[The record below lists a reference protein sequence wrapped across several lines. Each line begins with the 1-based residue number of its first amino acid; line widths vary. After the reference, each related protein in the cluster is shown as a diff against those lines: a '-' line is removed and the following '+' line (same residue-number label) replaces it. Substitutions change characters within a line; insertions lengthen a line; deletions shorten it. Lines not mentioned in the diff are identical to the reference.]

1 MHERIIIPESVFS
14 VAEDG
19 SEYVAALREMDL
31 DEIIG
36 RASLMTDFMY
46 SLAFDNNSAL
56 AERTLRPFLADL
68 LGNVVSV
75 RTQSSHIGLRNR
87 GVRYDTVVRDD
98 RGNIFNIEM
107 QRRSGKYLRERM
119 WYYLSSL
126 TKEELGKGENY
137 GKLHG
142 KTVSTL
148 FFVERDVFNKGKPF
162 YTFSV
167 RSDENFSSFGAGG
180 LYIIVNM
187 SYDGYDECGR
197 VIRDLRCTD
206 YRKAY
211 YREFREALEWLKS
224 PGGKRKMCETFEMLR
239 KIGEREGREIGRA
252 EGREIGRAEGR
263 KEEREKLQN
272 EYLKALIRSKKF
284 TLSEISTN
292 FNIPM
297 DEILEAERS
306 FCL

>member
-19 SEYVAALREMDL
+19 SEYVTAVREMDL

-56 AERTLRPFLADL
+56 AERTLRPFLGNL

-87 GVRYDTVVRDD
+87 GVRYDTIVRDD

-167 RSDENFSSFGAGG
+167 RSDENFSAFGAGG

-187 SYDGYDECGR
+187 SYDGDDECGR

-206 YRKAY
+206 YSKAY

-239 KIGEREGREIGRA
+239 
-252 EGREIGRAEGR
+252 AEGR

-272 EYLKALIRSKKF
+272 EYLKALIKSKRF
-284 TLSEISTN
+284 TLS
-292 FNIPM
+292 
-297 DEILEAERS
+297 
-306 FCL
+306 

>member
-1 MHERIIIPESVFS
+1 
-14 VAEDG
+14 
-19 SEYVAALREMDL
+19 
-31 DEIIG
+31 
-36 RASLMTDFMY
+36 
-46 SLAFDNNSAL
+46 
-56 AERTLRPFLADL
+56 
-68 LGNVVSV
+68 
-75 RTQSSHIGLRNR
+75 
-87 GVRYDTVVRDD
+87 
-98 RGNIFNIEM
+98 M

-148 FFVERDVFNKGKPF
+148 FFVERDVFNRGKPF

-167 RSDENFSSFGAGG
+167 RSDENFSTFGAGG

-187 SYDGYDECGR
+187 SYDGDDECGR

-211 YREFREALEWLKS
+211 YREFREALEWLEG
-224 PGGKRKMCETFEMLR
+224 PGGKRKMCETFEML
-239 KIGEREGREIGRA
+239 
-252 EGREIGRAEGR
+252 RAEGR

-272 EYLKALIRSKKF
+272 EYLKALIKSKRF